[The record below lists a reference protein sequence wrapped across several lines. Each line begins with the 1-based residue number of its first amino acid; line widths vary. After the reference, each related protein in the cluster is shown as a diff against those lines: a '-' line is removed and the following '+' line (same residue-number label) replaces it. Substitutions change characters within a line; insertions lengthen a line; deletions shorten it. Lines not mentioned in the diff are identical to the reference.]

1 MLIGKNRRIR
11 RRVIIGLLLAASLTL
26 LTLSFREGSAGVT
39 GSIRRS
45 TLSIT
50 ATLYDVVHRITQP
63 VADASGWTTGLV
75 AARQENEQLKKELER
90 QGAAGVQIQA
100 LQQQRQ
106 KVGELP

>member
-1 MLIGKNRRIR
+1 MLIGKNRLIR

-50 ATLYDVVHRITQP
+50 APLSDVVHRITQP
-63 VADASGWTTGLV
+63 VADAWDGRPGWSTP
-75 AARQENEQLKKELER
+75 ARR
-90 QGAAGVQIQA
+90 TSS
-100 LQQQRQ
+100 
-106 KVGELP
+106 